1 MSGVGRLALCGNVG
15 AAVALALL
23 SACCYATSAVLQERE
38 AARLPGGG
46 VVVVLRLVRRP
57 WWWFAVVASVA
68 AAGLHIAALALGPL
82 SLVQPLGVLTL
93 VLALPL
99 GARLGRRAVC
109 AGEWWAAVVVAL
121 GLVAVLA
128 VAPHHAPS
136 VHLSLTALLAA
147 GTSLA
152 VTVLVLAGLAAW
164 VPSRCAPVAHAA
176 GAAACFGFA
185 SAMARIAATGTA
197 PFAVASV
204 MAVLGA
210 AAGFGLAQLAYRGG
224 GLGAPL
230 ATQILVDPVV
240 AVLIGVTLLNET
252 VPLTPV
258 RAVIGIAGL
267 VATIAGIWAL
277 TRRPSRAEGASH
289 GRGGSG

>member
-99 GARLGRRAVC
+99 G
-109 AGEWWAAVVVAL
+109 
-121 GLVAVLA
+121 
-128 VAPHHAPS
+128 P
-136 VHLSLTALLAA
+136 
-147 GTSLA
+147 
-152 VTVLVLAGLAAW
+152 AW
-164 VPSRCAPVAHAA
+164 VGGRSAPGNGGPRWWSPWGWSLFSRWPPITH
-176 GAAACFGFA
+176 
-185 SAMARIAATGTA
+185 
-197 PFAVASV
+197 
-204 MAVLGA
+204 
-210 AAGFGLAQLAYRGG
+210 
-224 GLGAPL
+224 
-230 ATQILVDPVV
+230 
-240 AVLIGVTLLNET
+240 
-252 VPLTPV
+252 
-258 RAVIGIAGL
+258 
-267 VATIAGIWAL
+267 
-277 TRRPSRAEGASH
+277 RRCTCR
-289 GRGGSG
+289 